1 MSNVIARCG
10 RYLSDL
16 LLGEIVAKGAGA
28 RLRSQDRNPRPENNN
43 HKIRRKQK
51 KEKQENNPTTPDHQP
66 PIKTRTARLPLSPGA
81 NVREKSS
88 RFQEPVE
95 R

>member
-28 RLRSQDRNPRPENNN
+28 RLRSQDRNPRPESGMCNASQGAVEDC
-43 HKIRRKQK
+43 HFRRFLYNLASP
-51 KEKQENNPTTPDHQP
+51 EKDRQE
-66 PIKTRTARLPLSPGA
+66 RRARDERAAAPGL
-81 NVREKSS
+81 R
-88 RFQEPVE
+88 Q
-95 R
+95 